1 MKKNSI
7 YLQKKT
13 YKKTRLPTEKAVS
26 LIPDAYTEKEFF
38 ELENKQIF
46 RRYWVCAGVVTSVQN
61 AGDLMIA
68 EIGEQSI
75 IICRDESGKL
85 QAFYNVCRHRGC
97 RLFEKN
103 GKIKK
108 HIVCPYHG
116 WGYSLQG
123 DCIGTPLFNSG
134 TNRRVI
140 EMHDMSHLE
149 SFAKKDY
156 GLFKVR
162 VEQWGI
168 LVFVCLDN
176 TAPPLSEFLED
187 LPQKLANFHL
197 NEWQLLKKCTYDIR
211 SNWKL
216 LCENAIEYY
225 HLPWVHRRLAKT
237 SRVADHHRWQGSGMY
252 CGIST
257 YPLTSTD
264 DSNWLDIKNLS
275 SLNEKEQISGYF
287 FCLFPN
293 LIVFMMPSHAFIIK
307 AHPLTPDKTIETAW
321 LVAHPEC
328 IVGTKQKTIDKVL
341 QFWDDVNKEDVGI
354 CEKVQQGLKAEPYLG
369 GRLCYHFEEPV
380 HRFQNMVADAMLS
393 IRKVPAGDN

>member
-1 MKKNSI
+1 MYVISLFWFDNIFLILIFRIKNINQTKMKKNSI

-46 RRYWVCAGVVTSVQN
+46 RRYWVCAGVVSSVQN
-61 AGDLMIA
+61 AGDLMVA
-68 EIGEQSI
+68 EIGGQSV
-75 IICRDESGKL
+75 IICRDEFGKL

-162 VEQWGI
+162 VEQWGM

-187 LPQKLANFHL
+187 LPQKLAN
-197 NEWQLLKKCTYDIR
+197 ETYR
-211 SNWKL
+211 
-216 LCENAIEYY
+216 
-225 HLPWVHRRLAKT
+225 
-237 SRVADHHRWQGSGMY
+237 
-252 CGIST
+252 
-257 YPLTSTD
+257 
-264 DSNWLDIKNLS
+264 
-275 SLNEKEQISGYF
+275 
-287 FCLFPN
+287 
-293 LIVFMMPSHAFIIK
+293 AF
-307 AHPLTPDKTIETAW
+307 L
-321 LVAHPEC
+321 
-328 IVGTKQKTIDKVL
+328 
-341 QFWDDVNKEDVGI
+341 
-354 CEKVQQGLKAEPYLG
+354 
-369 GRLCYHFEEPV
+369 
-380 HRFQNMVADAMLS
+380 
-393 IRKVPAGDN
+393 